1 MDGNENLPVQQ
12 PQQPDSELLKQQD
25 EHQYDI
31 ARRNIDATL
40 QNNREIREHFDK
52 INLRAVQLVGFV
64 VLCMLIFGLA
74 ALYLNKEDILS
85 DLLKILCGLLGGS
98 GIGYAV
104 GSRRR
109 PPDA

>member
-12 PQQPDSELLKQQD
+12 PPQPDAELLKQQD

-40 QNNREIREHFDK
+40 QNNREIRGHFDK
-52 INLRAVQLVGFV
+52 INLRSVLLVGFI

-74 ALYLNKEDILS
+74 ALYLDKEDILA

-98 GIGYAV
+98 GIGYAL
-104 GSRRR
+104 GSRKR